1 MIKFYERDKD
11 MNAPT
16 KIKHETNIP
25 EIYGL
30 LQKAHHAIAD
40 TGFDIHL
47 AHLIMLRAS
56 QINGC
61 GFCVKMHTEEARRD
75 GEANERLDRLIVW
88 RHVDDFSP
96 AEKMAFAYTEALTY
110 MSETDDLGSLRNE
123 LREHFSDKLI
133 SAMTALIAMINLWNR
148 MQASNH

>member
-1 MIKFYERDKD
+1 

-16 KIKHETNIP
+16 KIMRETNIP
-25 EIYGL
+25 EVYTL
-30 LQKAHHAIAD
+30 LRKAHFTIATE
-40 TGFDIHL
+40 TGFDMHL

-75 GEANERLDRLIVW
+75 GETNERLDRLIVW

-96 AEKMAFAYTEALTY
+96 AEKLAFAYTEALTY
-110 MSETDDLGSLRNE
+110 MSETEDLASLRNE
-123 LREHFSDKLI
+123 LRDHYSDKII

-148 MQASNH
+148 IQASNH